1 MPTSKIVAHEHR
13 AWRLSPRTE
22 GALGFVLWRAPPC
35 RCQKGRS
42 SSRVAVPPPSA
53 HRPSASCWSC
63 VACSLSCHPPR
74 RRIPAHRVVLAAR
87 CEYFATMFSSG
98 MRETRQA
105 TITID
110 DVSSVVFM
118 ALLVRRRCRLLISRL
133 TPSHLLSSL
142 APQWLEPPSRLWSI
156 AAPTRRACRR
166 DGATALSPTPVPIP
180 PRHKRPQEHLY
191 CDTTEVEQEL
201 ALPLFAAADRFG
213 VERLK
218 LVCAATLEANL
229 CCADVS
235 RRHRTLLVVLPS
247 GRRHRRLYLALR
259 CRTLWGA
266 RSSLDHEQ
274 TRLPPPAALPPPRLR
289 LAHPSARRVPCLWD
303 RRAPC

>member
-1 MPTSKIVAHEHR
+1 MARATVSTLEHR
-13 AWRLSPRTE
+13 
-22 GALGFVLWRAPPC
+22 
-35 RCQKGRS
+35 S
-42 SSRVAVPPPSA
+42 S
-53 HRPSASCWSC
+53 
-63 VACSLSCHPPR
+63 HPPR
-74 RRIPAHRVVLAAR
+74 LPL
-87 CEYFATMFSSG
+87 
-98 MRETRQA
+98 
-105 TITID
+105 
-110 DVSSVVFM
+110 
-118 ALLVRRRCRLLISRL
+118 
-133 TPSHLLSSL
+133 
-142 APQWLEPPSRLWSI
+142 
-156 AAPTRRACRR
+156 

>member
-1 MPTSKIVAHEHR
+1 
-13 AWRLSPRTE
+13 
-22 GALGFVLWRAPPC
+22 
-35 RCQKGRS
+35 
-42 SSRVAVPPPSA
+42 
-53 HRPSASCWSC
+53 
-63 VACSLSCHPPR
+63 
-74 RRIPAHRVVLAAR
+74 
-87 CEYFATMFSSG
+87 MFSSG

-105 TITID
+105 SIAID

-118 ALLVRRRCRLLISRL
+118 ALLVRRRCRLLLSHL
-133 TPSHLLSSL
+133 TPSHLSSSL
-142 APQWLEPPSRLWSI
+142 APQTPPSRLWSI
-156 AAPTRRACRR
+156 AAPTRRACRL
-166 DGATALSPTPVPIP
+166 DGATTLSTTPVPIP

-235 RRHRTLLVVLPS
+235 RRHRTLLIVLPP